1 MLGTI
6 LRRLTHMIAV
16 LFGISVLVFL
26 IFFVTPG
33 ANPAARLAGKNAS
46 AETIARVEQQFGL
59 NRPMPVQYALM
70 MKKIFITR
78 NLTSYVNLGEKVV
91 PQVFKAAPV
100 TLSLVGGAAVIWI
113 VFAIGIGAAAA
124 AFRDSWIDRLLMV
137 LSLIGISM
145 PVFWVGTMANLF
157 TQGLWHHT
165 WLFAWVPP
173 LGYVD
178 FSQSPILWF
187 KSLLIPWIT
196 LAILYVG
203 LYARVLRAALIET
216 MQEDFIRTA
225 RAKGLTERQVLL
237 RHALRCSMVSVV
249 TLFGLDF
256 GVLVGGGA
264 LLTEVVFGLQGVG
277 YLTYQAL
284 ETLDLPMIM
293 ATVIYASVFVVVSN
307 AVVDIVYAAFD
318 PRMRL
323 RR

>member
-1 MLGTI
+1 MAGTV
-6 LRRLTHMIAV
+6 LRRLAHMIAV

-26 IFFVTPG
+26 IFFATPG
-33 ANPAARLAGKNAS
+33 ADPAARIAGKDAS
-46 AETIARVEQQFGL
+46 PQTIARVEKQFGL
-59 NRPMPVQYALM
+59 NRPLPVQYALM
-70 MKKIFITR
+70 MKKLFVTR
-78 NLTSYVNLGEKVV
+78 NLTSFVNLGEKVV
-91 PQVFKAAPV
+91 PQVFKAAPI
-100 TLSLVGGAAVIWI
+100 TLSLVSGAAVLWI
-113 VFAIGIGAAAA
+113 GFAILIGGLAA
-124 AFRDSWIDRLLMV
+124 AFRGGWIDRLLMV

-145 PVFWVGTMANLF
+145 PVFWVATMANLI
-157 TQGLWHHT
+157 TQGAFHHT
-165 WLFAWVPP
+165 WLFSWVPP
-173 LGYVD
+173 LGYIP
-178 FSQSPILWF
+178 FARSPLGWF
-187 KSLLIPWIT
+187 RALVIPWIT
-196 LAILYVG
+196 LAILYIG

-216 MQEDFIRTA
+216 LQEDFIRTA

-237 RHALRCSMVSVV
+237 RHALRCSLVSVV

-293 ATVIYASVFVVVSN
+293 ATVIYASVFVVISN

-318 PRMRL
+318 PRMRV

>member
-1 MLGTI
+1 MASTI
-6 LRRLTHMIAV
+6 IRRLVHMVAV

-26 IFFVTPG
+26 IFFATPG
-33 ANPAARLAGKNAS
+33 ANPAERIAGKNAS
-46 AETIARVEQQFGL
+46 PQTVARVERQFGL
-59 NRPMPVQYALM
+59 NRPLPIQYALM

-91 PQVFKAAPV
+91 PQVFKAAPI
-100 TLSLVGGAAVIWI
+100 TLSLVAGAAIIWI
-113 VFAIGIGAAAA
+113 VVAIAIGAVAA
-124 AFRDSWIDRLLMV
+124 AFRNSWIDRLLMV

-157 TQGLWHHT
+157 TQGIWHHT
-165 WLFAWVPP
+165 WLFSWVPP

-178 FSQSPILWF
+178 FSKSPVLWF

-196 LAILYVG
+196 LAILYIG

-225 RAKGLTERQVLL
+225 RAKGLSERQVLL
-237 RHALRCSMVSVV
+237 RHALRCSLVSVV

>member
-6 LRRLTHMIAV
+6 LRRLVHMIAV

-26 IFFVTPG
+26 IFFATPG
-33 ANPAARLAGKNAS
+33 ANPATRIAGKNAS
-46 AETIARVEQQFGL
+46 PQTIARVEKQFGL
-59 NRPMPVQYALM
+59 NRPLPVQYGLM
-70 MKKIFITR
+70 MDKLFIRR
-78 NLTSYVNLGEKVV
+78 NLTSFVNLGEKVV
-91 PQVFKAAPV
+91 PQVFSAAPI
-100 TLSLVGGAAVIWI
+100 TLSLVAGAAVIWI
-113 VFAIGIGAAAA
+113 VFAIIIGAVAA
-124 AFRDSWIDRLLMV
+124 AFRNTWIDRGLMV

-145 PVFWVGTMANLF
+145 PVFWVATMANLV
-157 TQGLWHHT
+157 TQGAMHRTL
-165 WLFAWVPP
+165 LFSWVPP

-178 FSQSPILWF
+178 FTKSPFGWF
-187 KSLLIPWIT
+187 KALIIPWIT
-196 LAILYVG
+196 LAILYIG

-225 RAKGLTERQVLL
+225 RAKGLSERRVLL
-237 RHALRCSMVSVV
+237 RHALRCSLVSVV

-293 ATVIYASVFVVVSN
+293 ATVIYASMFVVVSN

-318 PRMRL
+318 PRMRY

>member
-1 MLGTI
+1 MASTI
-6 LRRLTHMIAV
+6 LRRLAHMIAV

-26 IFFVTPG
+26 IFFATPG
-33 ANPAARLAGKNAS
+33 ANPAARIAGKNAS
-46 AETIARVEQQFGL
+46 PQTIARVEKQFGL
-59 NRPMPVQYALM
+59 NRPLPVQYAIM
-70 MKKIFITR
+70 MKKLFITR
-78 NLTSYVNLGEKVV
+78 NLTSFVNLGEKVV

-100 TLSLVGGAAVIWI
+100 TLSLVTGAAIIWI
-113 VFAIGIGAAAA
+113 AAAIAIGTLAAYY
-124 AFRDSWIDRLLMV
+124 RNGWIDRLLMV

-145 PVFWVGTMANLF
+145 PVFWVATMANLI
-157 TQGLWHHT
+157 TQGVWHHT
-165 WLFAWVPP
+165 WLFSWVPP
-173 LGYVD
+173 LGYVALSKNP
-178 FSQSPILWF
+178 FMWF

-196 LAILYVG
+196 LAILYIG

-225 RAKGLTERQVLL
+225 RAKGLSERQVLL
-237 RHALRCSMVSVV
+237 RHALRASLVSVV

-293 ATVIYASVFVVVSN
+293 ATVIYASVFVVISN
-307 AVVDIVYAAFD
+307 ALVDIVYAAFD

-323 RR
+323 KR

>member
-1 MLGTI
+1 MAGTV
-6 LRRLTHMIAV
+6 LRRLAHMIAV

-26 IFFVTPG
+26 IFFATPG
-33 ANPAARLAGKNAS
+33 ADPAARIAGKDAS
-46 AETIARVEQQFGL
+46 PQTIARVEKQFGL
-59 NRPMPVQYALM
+59 NRPLPVQYALM
-70 MKKIFITR
+70 MKKLFVTR
-78 NLTSYVNLGEKVV
+78 NLTSFVNLGEKVV
-91 PQVFKAAPV
+91 PQVFKAAPI
-100 TLSLVGGAAVIWI
+100 TLSLVSGAAVLWI
-113 VFAIGIGAAAA
+113 GFAILIGGLAA
-124 AFRDSWIDRLLMV
+124 AFRGGWIDRLLMV

-145 PVFWVGTMANLF
+145 PVFWVGTMANLI
-157 TQGLWHHT
+157 TQGPFHHT
-165 WLFAWVPP
+165 WLFSWVPP
-173 LGYVD
+173 LGYVP
-178 FSQSPILWF
+178 FSRAPLGWF
-187 KSLLIPWIT
+187 RALVIPWVT
-196 LAILYVG
+196 LAILYIG

-225 RAKGLTERQVLL
+225 RAKGLSERQVLL
-237 RHALRCSMVSVV
+237 RHALRCSLVSVV

-318 PRMRL
+318 PRMRV

>member
-6 LRRLTHMIAV
+6 LRRLVHMIAV

-26 IFFVTPG
+26 IFFATPG
-33 ANPAARLAGKNAS
+33 ANPATRIAGKNAS
-46 AETIARVEQQFGL
+46 PQTIARVEKQFGL
-59 NRPMPVQYALM
+59 NRPLPVQYGLM
-70 MKKIFITR
+70 MDKLFIRR
-78 NLTSYVNLGEKVV
+78 NLTSFVNLGEKVV
-91 PQVFKAAPV
+91 PQVFGAAPI
-100 TLSLVGGAAVIWI
+100 TLSLVAGAAVIWI
-113 VFAIGIGAAAA
+113 VFAIIIGAVAA
-124 AFRDSWIDRLLMV
+124 AFRNTWIDRGLMV

-145 PVFWVGTMANLF
+145 PVFWVATMANLV
-157 TQGLWHHT
+157 TQGAMHRTL
-165 WLFAWVPP
+165 LFSWVPP

-178 FSQSPILWF
+178 FTKSPFGWF
-187 KSLLIPWIT
+187 KALIIPWIT
-196 LAILYVG
+196 LAILYIG

-225 RAKGLTERQVLL
+225 RAKGLSERRVLL
-237 RHALRCSMVSVV
+237 RHALRCSLVSVV

-318 PRMRL
+318 PRMRY